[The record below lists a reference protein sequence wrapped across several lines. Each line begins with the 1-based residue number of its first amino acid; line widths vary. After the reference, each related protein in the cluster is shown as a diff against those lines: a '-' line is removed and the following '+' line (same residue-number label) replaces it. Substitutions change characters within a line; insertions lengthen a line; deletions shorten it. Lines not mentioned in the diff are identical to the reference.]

1 MTTSRSSRGFS
12 QGDAERE
19 AHCAAQSDMAD
30 RYRHRWNWVH
40 ERGWM
45 EIGRDGH
52 LPSFARALDAGG
64 LVWESKGRY
73 GSLEDAL
80 PDLHQGITAWLQGN
94 NKDEHPVCYAETIE
108 PSLELQR
115 LPELI

>member
-1 MTTSRSSRGFS
+1 MTTSRSSRRFS

-19 AHCAAQSDMAD
+19 QHIAHQSDMAD
-30 RYRHRWNWVH
+30 RYRHLWNWVQ
-40 ERGWM
+40 ERGWI

-73 GSLEDAL
+73 GSLEDVL
-80 PDLHQGITAWLQGN
+80 RDLDQGIATWWQEDGGSHEQAQ
-94 NKDEHPVCYAETIE
+94 
-108 PSLELQR
+108 
-115 LPELI
+115 